1 MRFLYMRMVDLII
14 KKRDGFELTDE
25 EITFWIDGYVKG
37 EIPDYQSSAMQ
48 MAIVFRGMT
57 NREIATLTDRM
68 EHSGEVL
75 DLSNLKGVKV
85 DKHSTGGVGDKTSLV
100 LGPMVAACGAT
111 LAKMSGRGLGHT
123 GGTLDKLES
132 IPGVTIAIEGE
143 RFAKQ
148 VNSIGCAI
156 VGQTA
161 SLVPADKKMYALRD
175 VTGTVESIPLIAASV
190 MSKKLASGSAAIL
203 LDVTVGEG
211 AFMKNMEDAR
221 KLAHIMVDI
230 GNRLGRDTKAVL
242 SDMSE
247 PLGLAVGNALEVKE
261 AIAALHGNG
270 PEDLM
275 ELCYT
280 SGAIM
285 LKQAKCVATI
295 EEGRQKLHDA
305 IYSGAAFDKFVKMIE
320 AQGGDISYILHPEK
334 FPLAK
339 NIIEIHSD
347 KEGYVNTLNALEI
360 GVSSMRLGGGRETLE
375 DVIDMSAGIILNK
388 KVGDHVNKGEL
399 LCTLHT
405 NKGKEEYEPIMEDV
419 RKAYVIVEEPIGKSP
434 VIKEIID
441 R

>member
-1 MRFLYMRMVDLII
+1 MRMVDLII
-14 KKRDGFELTDE
+14 KKRDGHELTDE

-48 MAIVFRGMT
+48 MAILFRGMN

-75 DLSNLKGVKV
+75 DLSHLKGVKV

-156 VGQTA
+156 VGQTG

-190 MSKKLASGSAAIL
+190 MSKKLASGSDAIL

-211 AFMKNMEDAR
+211 AFMKNMDDAR

-230 GNRLGRDTKAVL
+230 GNRLGRNTKAVL

-261 AIAALHGNG
+261 AIVSLHGKG

-280 SGAIM
+280 AGAIM
-285 LKQAKCVATI
+285 LVQANCASSL
-295 EEGRQKLHDA
+295 EDGRKKLHEA
-305 IYSGAAFDKFVKMIE
+305 IESGAAFEKFVKMIE

-334 FPLAK
+334 FEVAK
-339 NIIEIHSD
+339 NLIEIRSEE
-347 KEGYVNTLNALEI
+347 EGYVKSLNALDI
-360 GVSSMRLGGGRETLE
+360 GIASMQLGGGRETLE
-375 DVIDMSAGIILNK
+375 DVIDMSAGIMLNK
-388 KVGDHVNKGEL
+388 KIGDYVKKGEL

-405 NKGKEEYEPIMEDV
+405 NKSEKEYLPIIEDV
-419 RKAYVIVEEPIGKSP
+419 KKAYVLTKEKVEARP
-434 VIKEIID
+434 VIREIIE
-441 R
+441 